1 MPACTSYLI
10 TAIILALPGQQVSTA
25 TGLSITD
32 AFYDKNALIYVLG
45 RGHLSLLPPP
55 LLNFGTPLV

>member
-25 TGLSITD
+25 TGLSIMG
-32 AFYDKNALIYVLG
+32 AFYDRSVLIM
-45 RGHLSLLPPP
+45 S
-55 LLNFGTPLV
+55 